1 MVIFQSHSGI
11 HTLEVRQF
19 INCSMDEAW
28 LFFSSPGNL
37 SKITP
42 SHMGFQITS
51 GTPAK
56 MAPGQIITYRV
67 SPFPGFTTNWV
78 TEITHVSEG
87 KYFVD
92 EQRFGPYRMWHHEH
106 HFEAQGEGV
115 LMTDRV
121 SYKLPFG
128 WLGKLAHALFVKRQ
142 LQQIFAFREE
152 FLDKMFYQ

>member
-1 MVIFQSHSGI
+1 MVTFQSHSGI

-28 LFFSSPGNL
+28 LFFSSPGSL

-51 GTPAK
+51 GAPAK

-128 WLGKLAHALFVKRQ
+128 WLGKLAHTIFVKRQ

-152 FLDKMFYQ
+152 FLDKMFYP

>member
-1 MVIFQSHSGI
+1 MVTFQSHSGI
-11 HTLEVRQF
+11 YTLEVRQF

-51 GTPAK
+51 GAPAK